1 MIAAAL
7 VSHGQELRGTPP
19 AELLASCG
27 MVLTTIAAA
36 LLRVAVLRRQG
47 SSS

>member
-7 VSHGQELRGTPP
+7 VSHGQELAGTPP
-19 AELLASCG
+19 AELLAACG
-27 MVLTTIAAA
+27 FILSTVGA
-36 LLRVAVLRRQG
+36 AVLRAWILRRR